1 MIKKEIDYK
10 FINILVQKGLLPL
23 AYYGCRVEEFKVKEE
38 NVQLNTKYQ
47 HRFLLRKSSGK
58 IVSKIFK
65 HDVS

>member
-38 NVQLNTKYQ
+38 NVLLNTKYQ
-47 HRFLLRKSSGK
+47 HRFLLRKS
-58 IVSKIFK
+58 
-65 HDVS
+65 